1 MATSNS
7 SSATGIEPS
16 ASAGLPNT
24 TIAGIFALTTGRI
37 VTAAVLVAITIILGV
52 IPGIGFIPIPNIT
65 GSATIEHL
73 PTIVGSTIEGP
84 AVGIVTGLA
93 FGLLSFTRATSP
105 LFKDPLVAI
114 LPRLLIGLTPWLV
127 FSALR
132 RVQLDLASGAAG
144 FVGAATN
151 TIFVL
156 GIAIARGYLK
166 PEIIPLI
173 LPQAIAEAIIATIL
187 NIAIVRAVSI
197 TRLALVR
204 APDKAD
210 RAKMSY

>member
-1 MATSNS
+1 MATPNS
-7 SSATGIEPS
+7 STATGTGPS
-16 ASAGLPNT
+16 GGIRPSGATSPS
-24 TIAGIFALTTGRI
+24 IFALTTERI

-65 GSATIEHL
+65 GNATIEHL

-84 AVGIVTGLA
+84 TVGMVTGLA
-93 FGLLSFTRATSP
+93 FGLLSFMRATSP

-132 RVQLDLASGAAG
+132 RVQLDLAAGAAG

>member
-7 SSATGIEPS
+7 STATGNGPS
-16 ASAGLPNT
+16 GETGPSGATSP
-24 TIAGIFALTTGRI
+24 GIFALTTERI

-52 IPGIGFIPIPNIT
+52 TGIGFIPIPNIT

-84 AVGIVTGLA
+84 AVGMVTGLA

-132 RVQLDLASGAAG
+132 RVQLDLAAGAAG

-187 NIAIVRAVSI
+187 NVAIVRAVSI

-204 APDKAD
+204 APDKVD